1 MPKGNSGHRPAGG
14 INSRNNKTV
23 PVRRGTPAYGVNP
36 GAVSQWGGNV
46 GNKSQSGTSGY
57 RGEAYRDGKTP
68 AGGKVPLGNA
78 VALNV
83 GKGAPGAGREILGQS
98 GTQSCYGTPASG
110 QPKPG
115 NAGKD
120 ILREFGPD
128 SKR

>member
-36 GAVSQWGGNV
+36 GAVSQWEGMSATRARV
-46 GNKSQSGTSGY
+46 ARAAIVAKPIATA
-57 RGEAYRDGKTP
+57 RH
-68 AGGKVPLGNA
+68 PLAAA